1 MNVFASKGT
10 NGKLYAAGVFS
21 PRTKK
26 VHDYHSLVKVQ
37 IDTGGNKIKTQICAM
52 LAVHS
57 SMVALIKGNDQF
69 ARRPADDTLY
79 YILQRNVHQ
88 PDR

>member
-1 MNVFASKGT
+1 MKVFVSKGT
-10 NGKLYAAGVFS
+10 NGNFLLIVSLVLKQ
-21 PRTKK
+21 KK
-26 VHDYHSLVKVQ
+26 IHDCHSLVTVQ
-37 IDTGGNKIKTQICAM
+37 IDTGGNEIKTQFCAM
-52 LAVHS
+52 LAVLS

-69 ARRPADDTLY
+69 AKLPADDTLY

>member
-1 MNVFASKGT
+1 
-10 NGKLYAAGVFS
+10 
-21 PRTKK
+21 
-26 VHDYHSLVKVQ
+26 
-37 IDTGGNKIKTQICAM
+37 M
-52 LAVHS
+52 LAVLS

-69 ARRPADDTLY
+69 AKLPADDTLY

>member
-1 MNVFASKGT
+1 
-10 NGKLYAAGVFS
+10 
-21 PRTKK
+21 
-26 VHDYHSLVKVQ
+26 
-37 IDTGGNKIKTQICAM
+37 M
-52 LAVHS
+52 LAVLS

-69 ARRPADDTLY
+69 ARLLPADDTLY

>member
-1 MNVFASKGT
+1 MSLKVKWKLFADC
-10 NGKLYAAGVFS
+10 VFS
-21 PRTKK
+21 PPTKK
-26 VHDYHSLVKVQ
+26 IHDYHSLVTVQ
-37 IDTGGNKIKTQICAM
+37 IDTGENKIKTQVCAM
-52 LAVHS
+52 LAVLS

-69 ARRPADDTLY
+69 AKLPADDTLY